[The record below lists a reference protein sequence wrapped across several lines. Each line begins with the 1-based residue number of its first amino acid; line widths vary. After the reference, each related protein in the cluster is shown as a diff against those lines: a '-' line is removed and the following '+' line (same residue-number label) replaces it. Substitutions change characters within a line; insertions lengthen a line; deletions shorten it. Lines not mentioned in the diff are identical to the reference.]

1 MAKFTFRKVES
12 TTDSEMFTKAAAQK
26 MGGSSAS
33 PFKDEVIFE
42 PTGEYCYL
50 VTNEGTED
58 ERYNLALI
66 GKIAEVQTYLWA
78 SMLIKTDVDADLKA
92 VVPQGFNK
100 ICMDNNLSE
109 MTNKDAGDFLLK
121 ELKIK
126 NSKNYKKLKV
136 SRIAYKTYYK
146 GELKIRSL
154 VQFNIVD

>member
-12 TTDSEMFTKAAAQK
+12 STDAEKFEKAAAQK
-26 MGGSSAS
+26 MGGSSSS
-33 PFKDEVIFE
+33 PFKDGITFI
-42 PTGEYCYL
+42 PTGEYCYF

-66 GKIAEVQTYLWA
+66 GNIAGVESYLWA
-78 SMLIKTDVDADLKA
+78 SMLIKTDINADLQE

-100 ICMDNNLSE
+100 VCIDGNISE
-109 MTNKDAGDFLLK
+109 MTNQAAGDFLVK
-121 ELKIK
+121 ELKIE
-126 NSKNYKKLKV
+126 NSNKYKKLQV

-154 VQFNIVD
+154 VQFNIID